1 VNGPGAN
8 LIWWSSA
15 RFFIIQDQRVPRLA
29 TPRILGLEAVR
40 SGKCL
45 SLADGKGENMENSGG
60 LFEGDVVAPEQFLE
74 IFSRGRALEPEKELM
89 LAILA
94 DAIECIL
101 KYCEQPIP
109 MRIKLFQEA
118 REWLFD
124 HEEKEPFSFLNVC
137 ETLDLDPSY
146 LRRGIQEKMR
156 SNAVEVEMPAR
167 RSIRMSRLN
176 GVSRIA
182 VKAGKSPERRRAHG
196 F

>member
-1 VNGPGAN
+1 MP
-8 LIWWSSA
+8 S
-15 RFFIIQDQRVPRLA
+15 DQ
-29 TPRILGLEAVR
+29 E
-40 SGKCL
+40 KCP
-45 SLADGKGENMENSGG
+45 SLADRRGENMENNGG
-60 LFEGDVVAPEQFLE
+60 LFEGDVVAPDQFLE
-74 IFSRGRALEPEKELM
+74 IFSRGRSLEPERELM

-156 SNAVEVEMPAR
+156 SNSVEMDMPVR

-182 VKAGKSPERRRAHG
+182 VKAARSPERRRAQG

>member
-1 VNGPGAN
+1 
-8 LIWWSSA
+8 
-15 RFFIIQDQRVPRLA
+15 
-29 TPRILGLEAVR
+29 
-40 SGKCL
+40 
-45 SLADGKGENMENSGG
+45 MENNGG

>member
-1 VNGPGAN
+1 M
-8 LIWWSSA
+8 
-15 RFFIIQDQRVPRLA
+15 
-29 TPRILGLEAVR
+29 
-40 SGKCL
+40 
-45 SLADGKGENMENSGG
+45 SLADGRGENMENNGG

-74 IFSRGRALEPEKELM
+74 IFSRGRSLEPEKELM

-101 KYCEQPIP
+101 KYCEQPVP

-118 REWLFD
+118 HEWLFD
-124 HEEKEPFSFLNVC
+124 HEEREPFSFLNVC

-156 SNAVEVEMPAR
+156 SNAVEIEMPAR

-176 GVSRIA
+176 GISRIA
-182 VKAGKSPERRRAHG
+182 VKAGKTPERRRAHG

>member
-1 VNGPGAN
+1 VRARRSCGPFF
-8 LIWWSSA
+8 LI
-15 RFFIIQDQRVPRLA
+15 IHNQ
-29 TPRILGLEAVR
+29 RILRGADAR
-40 SGKCL
+40 RDSKASGGETVDL
-45 SLADGKGENMENSGG
+45 RRREEGENMENSGG

-74 IFSRGRALEPEKELM
+74 IFSRGRALAPEKELM

-109 MRIKLFQEA
+109 MRVKLFQEA

-137 ETLDLDPSY
+137 ETLDLDPGY
-146 LRRGIQEKMR
+146 LRRGILEKMR
-156 SNAVEVEMPAR
+156 SNAIDVEMPPR
-167 RSIRMSRLN
+167 RSLRLSRLN
-176 GVSRIA
+176 GVGRIA
-182 VKAGKSPERRRAHG
+182 VKAGKGPERRRAHG

>member
-1 VNGPGAN
+1 MEAC
-8 LIWWSSA
+8 LKAMSWRLSSFW
-15 RFFIIQDQRVPRLA
+15 RFSA
-29 TPRILGLEAVR
+29 A
-40 SGKCL
+40 
-45 SLADGKGENMENSGG
+45 
-60 LFEGDVVAPEQFLE
+60 
-74 IFSRGRALEPEKELM
+74 GRALEPEKELM